1 MADDIEQ
8 VRKIEQRRGRRP
20 IDSETANE
28 RRRRAATLKIILEE
42 GTIDDLKD
50 AMREL
55 GILPDSDR
63 WNETLRVWHDERE
76 LS

>member
-8 VRKIEQRRGRRP
+8 VRKTEQRRGRRP
-20 IDSETANE
+20 VDSETLQE

-55 GILPDSDR
+55 GISPDSER
-63 WNETLRVWHDERE
+63 WNETLRVWRDERE